1 MTLYIPII
9 STAIPQLLEQ
19 GVDPLDIRRV
29 LIQVAQ
35 KFTPILQKASPVDT
49 GRLRRSLR
57 VELLLDD
64 MGVALTSPV
73 FYAGFVEF
81 GTRKMRPKMYAIKL
95 VPSIYQYMNELLSQ
109 LGTFE
114 PAKSIQKITPGERSG
129 QVSQSVSQGVLS
141 AIQGVRV
148 GSQVLQPF
156 TVPNVAVE
164 SLSVESATVLGSAI
178 TLETI

>member
-9 STAIPQLLEQ
+9 STAIPQLLDQ

-81 GTRKMRPKMYAIKL
+81 GTRKMRPRMYAIKL
-95 VPSIYQYMNELLSQ
+95 VPSIYLYMNDLLSQ

-114 PAKSIQKITPGERSG
+114 RAKVIQKITPGERSG

-141 AIQGVRV
+141 SIQGVRV
-148 GSQVLQPF
+148 KDQVLQPISVYN
-156 TVPNVAVE
+156 TTVE

-178 TLETI
+178 TSETI